1 MLSGICCQSH
11 VTYPQ
16 PLSTYFSGSFSRRQ
30 NFVTFPFSASQ
41 LANTA
46 YVIQFSFLILSGI
59 ILLTYVFS
67 LLTCRT
73 IYIKSHRYTFLI
85 SWFRYFRIPERLL
98 PSPGILSGYPS
109 SAISHQRSH
118 VTHMCHLK
126 FSGGQGDTL
135 LSISPL
141 YQLPIQ
147 YIFTAAGLYFINPLP
162 ASYV

>member
-1 MLSGICCQSH
+1 MLHI
-11 VTYPQ
+11 PQ

-67 LLTCRT
+67 LLSCRI
-73 IYIKSHRYTFLI
+73 IYIKSHQYTFLI

-109 SAISHQRSH
+109 SAISHQRSPEA
-118 VTHMCHLK
+118 L
-126 FSGGQGDTL
+126 QGDTL

>member
-67 LLTCRT
+67 LLTCRI

-85 SWFRYFRIPERLL
+85 SWFRYFRYFRIPERLL

-109 SAISHQRSH
+109 SAISHQRPH
-118 VTHMCHLK
+118 VSPEALR
-126 FSGGQGDTL
+126 GDTL

>member
-11 VTYPQ
+11 VTPH

-30 NFVTFPFSASQ
+30 NSVTFPFSASR
-41 LANTA
+41 LANSA

-59 ILLTYVFS
+59 ILLICVFS
-67 LLTCRT
+67 LLSCRT
-73 IYIKSHRYTFLI
+73 IPIKSRRYTFLI
-85 SWFRYFRIPERLL
+85 CWFRHFRIPERLL

-118 VTHMCHLK
+118 VSPEALWGT
-126 FSGGQGDTL
+126 GDTL

-147 YIFTAAGLYFINPLP
+147 YIFTAAGLYFINLLP

>member
-67 LLTCRT
+67 LLSCRI

-126 FSGGQGDTL
+126 LSRGTPFFPYP
-135 LSISPL
+135 LSISCL
-141 YQLPIQ
+141 SSSYL
-147 YIFTAAGLYFINPLP
+147 PLP
-162 ASYV
+162 AYIS

>member
-30 NFVTFPFSASQ
+30 NYVTFFCLSISESRICNSIFISYSIRHYSAYLYLFS
-41 LANTA
+41 
-46 YVIQFSFLILSGI
+46 
-59 ILLTYVFS
+59 S
-67 LLTCRT
+67 LLQTHLHKITPIYFSDQLIQIFQDSRT
-73 IYIKSHRYTFLI
+73 
-85 SWFRYFRIPERLL
+85 PA
-98 PSPGILSGYPS
+98 
-109 SAISHQRSH
+109 AISGDFIRLSIISYQPSAVTCDTH
-118 VTHMCHLK
+118 VSPEAL
-126 FSGGQGDTL
+126 QGDTL